1 MPRIA
6 ALFCVA
12 LAALVALAVTAA
24 PTRAEPVLIGVA
36 GPMSGSLSAYGAQ
49 MVEGV
54 QRAADQINAR
64 GGLGGREVEIVIG
77 DDVADPTRVE
87 AVTDDLIGRGV
98 FAVIG
103 HFTSG
108 TSSIAAP
115 RYANADILMLTPMA
129 TDPLLTQDGSWNMFR
144 LAPRDDAQSQVS
156 GRYLA
161 TEYAR
166 GRVAIVHD
174 RSAFGKGLAD
184 RTRQVMNDLGLDDV
198 VYAGIDPGESDY
210 GALVR
215 ELAEAQIDAVY
226 FGGMA
231 EEAGIILRQMRE
243 AGLAATFVTG
253 EGAIS
258 PQFTASAGE
267 AAIGALMTAAL
278 PRDSYDRPLDEALA
292 ATGLEGGR
300 TALMS
305 FVALRV
311 LEEAR
316 DHVPELDPQAIA
328 DYLRSGAMLMTEI
341 GPVAFDAQ
349 GDASLGEYG
358 LFAWQTQP
366 GRDFIDYE
374 GNLVAR

>member
-6 ALFCVA
+6 ALFCAFLVA
-12 LAALVALAVTAA
+12 LAATAA
-24 PTRAEPVLIGVA
+24 PARAEPVLIGVA
-36 GPMSGSLSAYGAQ
+36 GPMSGPLAPYGAR

-54 QRAADQINAR
+54 ERAAEQINAR
-64 GGLGGREVEIVIG
+64 GGLGGREVEIIIA

-87 AVTDDLIGRGV
+87 AVADDLIARGV

-115 RYANADILMLTPMA
+115 RYANADILMLTPTA
-129 TDPLLTQDGSWNMFR
+129 TDPLLTQDGGWNLFR
-144 LAPRDDAQSQVS
+144 LAPRDDAQAQVS

-161 TEYAR
+161 TEYADR
-166 GRVAIVHD
+166 RVAIVHD
-174 RSAFGKGLAD
+174 KSAFGKGLAD
-184 RTRQVMNDLGLDDV
+184 RTRQVMNGLGLDDAL
-198 VYAGIDPGESDY
+198 YAGIDPGESGY
-210 GALVR
+210 GALIR
-215 ELAEAQIDAVY
+215 SLAEAQIDAVY

-243 AGLAATFVTG
+243 AGLEATFVTG
-253 EGAIS
+253 SGVIS
-258 PQFTASAGE
+258 PQFAAVAGD
-267 AAIGALMTAAL
+267 AAEGALMTATIARDAL
-278 PRDSYDRPLDEALA
+278 DNPLDEALE

-300 TALMS
+300 AALMS

-316 DHVPELDPQAIA
+316 DRPPELEAQAVA
-328 DYLRSGAMLMTEI
+328 QYLRSGAMLMTEI

-349 GDASLGEYG
+349 GDVSFAEYG
-358 LFAWQTQP
+358 LFAWRRMP
-366 GRDFIDYE
+366 SGFIDYAD
-374 GNLVAR
+374 NLVAR